1 MASGFVQFLEV
12 GRLDEVA
19 RLDSPVHRLDARAQ
33 IAVGIA
39 FIVTVMSF
47 PRYEVSALMPL
58 ALYPVALVA
67 VADLPL
73 SLLLRKLAVA
83 APFALL
89 VGIAN
94 PVLDRTVVATIGDT
108 PVTGGWLSFISLL
121 VRFVLTVGAALILVS
136 CTGMHRLC
144 AGLERLGMPGILAV
158 QLLFLHRYFF
168 VIGDEGLRMRRSV
181 AIRSAGSRA
190 PGIRLYGHLAGTLL
204 VRAIDRA
211 QRIYQSMRARGFNG
225 QIRVLRTE
233 AWGWRETAFVTG
245 WLAFFVAARMW
256 NMAVWMGGS

>member
-1 MASGFVQFLEV
+1 MSSGMVQFMEI

-33 IAVGIA
+33 IVVAMV
-39 FIVTVMSF
+39 FVVTVMSF
-47 PRYEVSALMPL
+47 PRTEISALMPFMF
-58 ALYPVALVA
+58 YPAVMLA
-67 VADLPL
+67 VAGLPL
-73 SLLLRKLAVA
+73 SMLLRKLVVA

-89 VGIAN
+89 VGIFN
-94 PVLDRTVVATIGDT
+94 PVLDRTVAATIGGY

-144 AGLERLGMPGILAV
+144 AGLERLGMPRILAV

-181 AIRSAGSRA
+181 AIRSAGTGV
-190 PGIRLYGHLAGTLL
+190 PGLRLYGHLAGTLL
-204 VRAIDRA
+204 IRSIDRA
-211 QRIYQSMRARGFNG
+211 QRVYQAMRARGFDG
-225 QIRVLRTE
+225 EIRLLRPE
-233 AWGWRETAFVTG
+233 AWGWRESV
-245 WLAFFVAARMW
+245 FVAGWVAFLVVARLW
-256 NMAVWMGGS
+256 NLAVWVGQ